1 MAEKT
6 LFSEVFQPFAQ
17 YRNPFT
23 FYYAQTYP
31 LPPKSTVIGMLQN
44 AVNDYYG
51 YNYGVENWWKL
62 KVSVHGGFES
72 VFWNY
77 QQLIKG
83 EITISK
89 IGLLNKHDRNP
100 LGKKWHPLYYSNIK
114 AQRTPV
120 YQQELFNGHL
130 FIFVRG
136 DEDLIETIKSSLE
149 KPRKVLYLGRSEDV
163 IFLKGKPKIL
173 EDEGLI
179 PQKPSTVKKSLWLRY
194 PTYIKLSKKKNNC
207 RLEDKF
213 LIKNDKFPVYSI
225 PVRVEFKN
233 NGRTIR
239 NKAELNKNTERIV
252 EFETVLYTGYDYV
265 VYLEKEIEVEKFNIN
280 GKIFKIPKDFGWL

>member
-6 LFSEVFQPFAQ
+6 LFAEVFQPFAQ

-51 YNYGVENWWKL
+51 HYYGVENWWNL

-83 EITISK
+83 EITIGK

-100 LGKKWHPLYYSNIK
+100 LGKIWHPLYHSNIK

-136 DEDLIETIKSSLE
+136 NEDLIETIKSSLE

-163 IFLKGKPKIL
+163 IFLKSKPKIL
-173 EDEGLI
+173 EDEGLL

-194 PTYIKLSKKKNNC
+194 PTYIKLCKKKNNC
-207 RLEDKF
+207 KPEDEF
-213 LIKNDKFPVYSI
+213 PIKNDKFPVYSI

-233 NGRTIR
+233 NDQTIR
-239 NKAELNKNTERIV
+239 NKAEINENTERIV
-252 EFETVLYTGYDYV
+252 EFETVLHTGYDYV
-265 VYLEKEIEVEKFNIN
+265 VYLEDEIKVEKFNIN

>member
-6 LFSEVFQPFAQ
+6 LFIEIFQPFAQ

-31 LPPKSTVIGMLQN
+31 LPPKSTIIGMLQN
-44 AVNDYYG
+44 VTNNYYD
-51 YNYGVENWWKL
+51 EMFWEL

-83 EITISK
+83 EITVGK

-100 LGKKWHPLYYSNIK
+100 LGKIWHPLYCSNIK

-136 DEDLIETIKSSLE
+136 NEDLIETIKSGLE
-149 KPRKVLYLGRSEDV
+149 KPKKVLYLGRSEDV
-163 IFLKGKPKIL
+163 IFLKNKPKIL
-173 EDEGLI
+173 EDEGLV
-179 PQKPSTVKKSLWLRY
+179 PQKPSTVKKSLWLKY

-207 RLEDKF
+207 RSEDKF
-213 LIKNDKFPVYSI
+213 PIKNDKFPVYSI

-239 NKAELNKNTERIV
+239 NKAELNKNTEREV

-265 VYLEKEIEVEKFNIN
+265 VYLKEEIEVEKYNIN
-280 GKIFKIPKDFGWL
+280 GKIFKIPKYFGWL